1 VDEAQKH
8 GLYMPLAKGLSKLLF
23 DNAKLESLI
32 GSMMTGEQKW
42 DVEFATNEE
51 NSNV

>member
-1 VDEAQKH
+1 
-8 GLYMPLAKGLSKLLF
+8 MPLAKGLSKLLF